1 MHAEG
6 YFTHA
11 HTHTYIHTHIYTHT
25 RAHTHMQKK
34 YVFKSNMCFK
44 HACTYSHTHTHMH
57 KKKVLKSNMCFK
69 HARMH
74 THSCMHAHM
83 HVHTR
88 SLVKSKPTWL
98 CSEGLKFETPKVL
111 LLHNEK
117 NDQTKSAEENICM
130 FSKFSGQLAT
140 FS

>member
-11 HTHTYIHTHIYTHT
+11 HTHTYIHTH
-25 RAHTHMQKK
+25 AHTHAHTHICKK
-34 YVFKSNMCFK
+34 STCLKATCASNT
-44 HACTYSHTHTHMH
+44 HAHTHTHTHTHMH

-111 LLHNEK
+111 LSQNEK